1 MKKKDNVRLRR
12 FFHALRIIFKSP
24 ATYIF
29 LAIMVLIVAMTVIV
43 YKVETKTDSGIETRF
58 DTFYFMCVAVF
69 AGYFEYVCESLP
81 GRAAAITLL
90 ITGTFFFSYI
100 RGKVTAV
107 FVDIQEKKDKGLKK
121 LKSISGHFIICGW
134 RPGFEKIIE
143 TVLRS
148 NPDISTDLLVL
159 VNEAVEQTSQLL
171 NLPRYKEVNFVS
183 GDFTDESVL
192 NRACIK
198 TAARVLVISDRSKNY
213 SELEVDSRTVL
224 ALLTIRS
231 MNQEVYAV
239 AELFSSKFHRHL
251 KMAHCDE
258 IILTQDYEQILL
270 ASASGGL
277 GYSNVI
283 STLISDDADSGILIG
298 NIPKDFI
305 GKTYGELKTYELSKR
320 AQNGVIVG
328 LLLNS
333 GNFQQRRKEALRE
346 AQKNPDIN
354 KIIDNLQK
362 VKTLKSNDPLFAPK
376 NDFVIPRNSKAIFV
390 RGKAIKSIKTTKAGK

>member
-1 MKKKDNVRLRR
+1 
-12 FFHALRIIFKSP
+12 
-24 ATYIF
+24 
-29 LAIMVLIVAMTVIV
+29 
-43 YKVETKTDSGIETRF
+43 
-58 DTFYFMCVAVF
+58 
-69 AGYFEYVCESLP
+69 
-81 GRAAAITLL
+81 
-90 ITGTFFFSYI
+90 
-100 RGKVTAV
+100 
-107 FVDIQEKKDKGLKK
+107 
-121 LKSISGHFIICGW
+121 
-134 RPGFEKIIE
+134 
-143 TVLRS
+143 
-148 NPDISTDLLVL
+148 
-159 VNEAVEQTSQLL
+159 
-171 NLPRYKEVNFVS
+171 
-183 GDFTDESVL
+183 
-192 NRACIK
+192 
-198 TAARVLVISDRSKNY
+198 
-213 SELEVDSRTVL
+213 
-224 ALLTIRS
+224 
-231 MNQEVYAV
+231 
-239 AELFSSKFHRHL
+239 
-251 KMAHCDE
+251 MAHCDE

-390 RGKAIKSIKTTKAGK
+390 RGKAMKAIKTTKAGK